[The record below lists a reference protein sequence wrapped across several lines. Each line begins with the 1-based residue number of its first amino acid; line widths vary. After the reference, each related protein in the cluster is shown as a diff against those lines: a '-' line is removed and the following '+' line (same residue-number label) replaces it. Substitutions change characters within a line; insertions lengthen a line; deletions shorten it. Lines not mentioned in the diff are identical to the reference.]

1 MSSMA
6 SQTPRTL
13 DNLREEIAR
22 VAPLVDTPADR
33 YAHNIVTMCLIQIDS
48 MHGRDAA
55 NEAIED
61 YGLEP
66 LGWKKREGPQDCPD
80 CGYLT
85 QCAAC
90 LAKRPESLCCPT
102 CNHLLPCMCAEE
114 AKKFAL

>member
-1 MSSMA
+1 MASMA

-22 VAPLVDTPADR
+22 VAPLVDTPAGR
-33 YAHNIVTMCLIQIDS
+33 YAHNIVSICLMQINDS
-48 MHGRDAA
+48 HGRDAA

-66 LGWKKREGPQDCPD
+66 LGWKKRGCPD
-80 CGYLT
+80 CGYLM

-90 LAKRPESLCCPT
+90 LAKRPESLCCPV
-102 CNHLLPCMCAEE
+102 CKHLLPCRCSENE
-114 AKKFAL
+114 KKIVGGPA